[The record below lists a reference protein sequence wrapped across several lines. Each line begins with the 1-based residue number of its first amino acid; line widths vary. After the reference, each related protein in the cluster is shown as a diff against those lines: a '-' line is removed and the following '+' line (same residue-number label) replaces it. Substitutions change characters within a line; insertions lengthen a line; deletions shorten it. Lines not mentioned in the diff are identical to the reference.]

1 MSKLE
6 NNKGFTQADIVV
18 SICILML
25 FVTLI
30 ASLFYNSYISSTANK
45 RNAEASVYLS
55 QIFEAIDLID
65 YDELE
70 DEQEGIVAKINKI
83 DEQKISAQYVEN
95 SSAENK
101 LTTPY
106 KIYVEV
112 TNKIESYNNNESIS
126 NGVGVASLGDPNNNN
141 NVNSKQEDLI
151 KIITLTIKY
160 NINQKEQT
168 ISAKRIK
175 IRELPY
181 EDSSE
186 IMPNLLDGMLPL
198 TNEEDAKI
206 TTKYSSDWFDYS
218 NAKPA
223 QVTLQDV
230 LSMDINRKNR
240 DSRQSI
246 CIYTKIC
253 I

>member
-70 DEQEGIVAKINKI
+70 DEQGGIVAKINKI

-112 TNKIESYNNNESIS
+112 
-126 NGVGVASLGDPNNNN
+126 DPN
-141 NVNSKQEDLI
+141 STQDDLI
-151 KIITLTIKY
+151 KIITLAIKY

-181 EDSSE
+181 EDSYE

-218 NAKPA
+218 NANPA

>member
-1 MSKLE
+1 MSKLK
-6 NNKGFTQADIVV
+6 NNKGFTQVDIAI

-30 ASLFYNSYISSTANK
+30 ASLFYNSYTSSTMNK
-45 RNAEASVYLS
+45 RNAEASIYLS
-55 QIFEAIDLID
+55 QIFESIDLID
-65 YDELE
+65 YDELK
-70 DEQEGIVAKINKI
+70 DEEKGIVAKINKI

-95 SSAENK
+95 ASTENQ

-112 TNKIESYNNNESIS
+112 TNKSESYNNESIS
-126 NGVGVASLGDPNNNN
+126 NGVGVGVPDDPDNNNN
-141 NVNSKQEDLI
+141 INSAQDDLI
-151 KIITLTIKY
+151 KIITLAIKY
-160 NINQKEQT
+160 NVNQKEQT

-186 IMPNLLDGMLPL
+186 IMPNILDGMLPL
-198 TNEEDAKI
+198 TNEENPQI
-206 TTKYSSDWFDYS
+206 TTRYSSDWFDYS
-218 NAKPA
+218 NEKPA

-240 DSRQSI
+240 DFRQSI

>member
-1 MSKLE
+1 MNKLK
-6 NNKGFTQADIVV
+6 NNKGFTQVDIVV

-30 ASLFYNSYISSTANK
+30 ASLFYNSYISSTTSK
-45 RNAEASVYLS
+45 RNAEASIYLS
-55 QIFEAIDLID
+55 QIFESIDLIE
-65 YDELE
+65 YNELKDEK
-70 DEQEGIVAKINKI
+70 EGIVAKINKI
-83 DEQKISAQYVEN
+83 DEQKVSAQYVEEQTN
-95 SSAENK
+95 QNTLS
-101 LTTPY
+101 TPY
-106 KIYVEV
+106 KIYVAV
-112 TNKIESYNNNESIS
+112 TNKDESYNNESIS
-126 NGVGVASLGDPNNNN
+126 NGVGVGVPDDPNNNN
-141 NVNSKQEDLI
+141 NINIQQDDLI
-151 KIITLTIKY
+151 KIITITIKY

-181 EDSSE
+181 EDSFG
-186 IMPNLLDGMLPL
+186 IIPNILEGMLPL
-198 TNEEDAKI
+198 TNEENKQI
-206 TTKYSSDWFDYS
+206 TTKYSSQWFDYS

-230 LSMDINRKNR
+230 LAIDINRKNR
-240 DSRQSI
+240 NIRKSI